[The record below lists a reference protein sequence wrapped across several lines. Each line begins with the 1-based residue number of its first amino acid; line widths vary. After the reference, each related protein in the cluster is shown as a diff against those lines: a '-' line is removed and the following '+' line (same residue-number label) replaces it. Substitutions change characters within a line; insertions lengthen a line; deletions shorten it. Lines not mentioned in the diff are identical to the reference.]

1 MDGIGEEYIILD
13 IPHEESIPII
23 KQLDKKVIC
32 GIYSI
37 RNKINGKKYI
47 GSSVDIYRRWGVHL
61 RNLVRHRHPNEHL
74 QRAWDQYGKNNFE
87 FVIEEICDPDVRF
100 VKEQEWCDNYQT
112 YNRDKG
118 YNIAKIIPF
127 GATGFTIEDIKDDKS
142 VMSYEQFNQIIDLFV
157 NTDIPL
163 TEVAK
168 EVEIDLLTIHNIYY
182 RISYKTLTKDYV
194 FKKRKRYDGSKLT
207 LEQVKEIIIK
217 LQNKEPVS
225 RIAKEYNVSNSA
237 IAGIKYHRTWKEYT
251 EGIEFENSDECRITK
266 GGLIQYDL
274 NGNIINRYNN
284 AKEAE
289 RITGIKSSAIGAT
302 CLGRPRHL
310 TAGGFVWR
318 YGNDAFN
325 KYTITPKDK
334 KHTISVDQYKD
345 GKFIKTYNS
354 IKEAEEATGAT
365 HICQVIKGRGKTS
378 GGFEWKKHINKK
390 EGEE

>member
-87 FVIEEICDPDVRF
+87 FVIEEICDSDVRF
-100 VKEQEWCDNYQT
+100 AKEQEWCDNYQT

-168 EVEIDLLTIHNIYY
+168 EVEIDLLTIHNIY
-182 RISYKTLTKDYV
+182 
-194 FKKRKRYDGSKLT
+194 
-207 LEQVKEIIIK
+207 
-217 LQNKEPVS
+217 P
-225 RIAKEYNVSNSA
+225 
-237 IAGIKYHRTWKEYT
+237 HM
-251 EGIEFENSDECRITK
+251 
-266 GGLIQYDL
+266 
-274 NGNIINRYNN
+274 NN
-284 AKEAE
+284 
-289 RITGIKSSAIGAT
+289 
-302 CLGRPRHL
+302 P
-310 TAGGFVWR
+310 
-318 YGNDAFN
+318 
-325 KYTITPKDK
+325 
-334 KHTISVDQYKD
+334 
-345 GKFIKTYNS
+345 S
-354 IKEAEEATGAT
+354 I
-365 HICQVIKGRGKTS
+365 H
-378 GGFEWKKHINKK
+378 
-390 EGEE
+390 